1 MGDTYTNKYNMVFH
15 ENANCT
21 IINGAEYHAPVTFMA
36 GQMKSLPT
44 TSQTIKQSIEQLEAD
59 GILSTGTQWWAIY
72 RVLVAKCNY
81 PQNKMDFC
89 KVIDKL
95 NINVKTK
102 CTYDNWRNVQVNH
115 LNGSVDTW
123 QALADNLSATENNML
138 RVAEALMRLLNIQ

>member
-1 MGDTYTNKYNMVFH
+1 
-15 ENANCT
+15 
-21 IINGAEYHAPVTFMA
+21 
-36 GQMKSLPT
+36 
-44 TSQTIKQSIEQLEAD
+44 
-59 GILSTGTQWWAIY
+59 
-72 RVLVAKCNY
+72 
-81 PQNKMDFC
+81 MDFC